1 MSKALLIIDSC
12 HIIRVKSMRNRI
24 LVFLSMIVLGLRA
37 PVLIAEDTLA
47 PLKDGVVPQSVEALW
62 ADFDPR
68 AEPLDIEVLKEWVED
83 GIVLKVLRYRIGI
96 FKGQKAMMA
105 AVYGYPK
112 GGQDLPGLV
121 QIHGGGQYAD
131 YRAPLTNGK
140 RGYATISISWAGR
153 INAPGYRVTP
163 TEVRLFWEGKTDEP
177 AYKVTTDWG
186 PLDGYHAPCRNPRNN
201 FFRMAPAEWTF
212 DAVESPRNNP
222 WFLCTLGA
230 RRALTFLEQQPEVD
244 AAKLGVYGHSMG
256 GKLTV
261 QTAGSDSRVKAAVPS
276 CGGVSD
282 RTKSGK
288 LYRATINDDVYLKNI
303 SCPILFQSPAND
315 FHGRIDDLQKAVT
328 EIRTQDWRVTCSPH
342 HNHQDTANYEV
353 ASQLWFDQQLKG
365 TFRFPAT
372 PQIVV
377 DLRVKDGIPTVIV
390 TPDSSKPVL
399 AVEVY
404 YTQHGQMGDLK
415 EDRDNT
421 KNRFWHYAKTK
432 KEAERWSASLPL
444 SSTDRP
450 LWVYANVTYPLD
462 DAVAYAGY
470 YYRVGSSQAFN
481 LSSLMFMATADELKA
496 AGVEPTRKPPLM
508 IETFA
513 GEWEKEWFTYKPAE
527 WGRRMHKVYDDLWKA
542 PADAKLAVDVRA
554 RQANKL
560 VVGIDSY
567 AAEVKLS
574 GGAEWQQI
582 ILSLTDFHN
591 AKRVALTD
599 WKGIRELRLGA
610 TDTLK
615 EKVDGRDRTVKLG
628 SPWKGPNP
636 EFRNLRWSG
645 SK

>member
-1 MSKALLIIDSC
+1 MSKVLLIIDSN
-12 HIIRVKSMRNRI
+12 HVIRVKSMTQKR
-24 LVFLSMIVLGLRA
+24 LVFLTMLVFGLRI
-37 PVLIAEDTLA
+37 PILVAEDTLA
-47 PLKDGVVPQSVEALW
+47 PLKDGVAPQSVEALW

-68 AEPLDIEVLKEWVED
+68 AEPLDVEVLKEWEEEGV
-83 GIVLKVLRYRIGI
+83 VLKVLRYRAGI

-153 INAPGYRVTP
+153 INAPGYRMTP
-163 TEVRLFWEGKTDEP
+163 TEVRLFWEGKTDDP

-186 PLDGYHAPCRNPRNN
+186 PLDGYHAPCRNPRNS
-201 FFRMAPAEWTF
+201 FFRMAPAEWTL
-212 DAVESPRNNP
+212 DAVESPRNNS

-244 AAKLGVYGHSMG
+244 ATKLGVYGHSMG

-276 CGGVSD
+276 CGGISD
-282 RTKSGK
+282 RTKGGE
-288 LYRATINDDVYLKNI
+288 LYRATINDDVSLKNI

-328 EIRTQDWRVTCSPH
+328 EIQTQDWRVTCAPH

-353 ASQLWFDQQLKG
+353 ASQLWFDQQLLG
-365 TFRFPAT
+365 TLRLPTT

-377 DLRVKDGIPTVIV
+377 NLRAKDGIPTIIV

-404 YTQHGQMGDLK
+404 CTQHGQMDGLK
-415 EDRDNT
+415 NDRDNT
-421 KNRFWHYAKTK
+421 KNRFWHYAETK
-432 KEAERWSASLPL
+432 KQGERWSASLPL
-444 SSTDRP
+444 SSTDKP
-450 LWVYANVTYPLD
+450 LWVYANVTYSLD

-470 YYRVGSSQAFN
+470 YYRVGSSEAFN
-481 LSSLMFMATADELKA
+481 LSSLMFMATADEIKA
-496 AGVEPTRKPPLM
+496 AGVQPTRKPSLM

-513 GEWEKEWFTYKPAE
+513 GDWEKEWFTYNPAE
-527 WGRRMHKVYDDLWKA
+527 WGRKTHKVYDDQWKA
-542 PADAKLAVDVRA
+542 PAEARLAIEVRA
-554 RQANKL
+554 EQANKL
-560 VVGIDSY
+560 VIGIDSH

-574 GGAEWQQI
+574 GGVEWQQI
-582 ILSLTDFHN
+582 ILSLADLHN
-591 AKRVALTD
+591 AAGVAMTG

-610 TDTLK
+610 TDTQK
-615 EKVDGRDRTVKLG
+615 EKADGIGRTVKLG
-628 SPWKGPNP
+628 TPWRGSNP
-636 EFRNLRWSG
+636 EFRNLRWIR